1 MKKLPLRLIAGCA
14 ALSLL
19 LCFAACK
26 KETPVSSTSTTAPAF
41 SEQVQSTGA
50 AAATTPPTAL
60 NSTKPSATAT
70 TAAQK
75 KTWSKAEIIALYNQ
89 SVGQMKKRTSFSRT
103 MDSGTLWS
111 PGNFDGATIDLTE
124 NKDALSI
131 FNISDRAANTATLP
145 KLSEGSVVSAQCR
158 EEGEK
163 RILTIRL
170 KPQNGGKTIETAAAA
185 YTGLVTYD
193 EGASLAKKLAKS
205 YNKLFSISVKNIDFS
220 LSDGVITATLS
231 AVDNTPGSIRL
242 NFRQSLDLEGKFITY
257 EVKSKIACH
266 IQAEYSK

>member
-1 MKKLPLRLIAGCA
+1 MKKLPLRVIAGCA

-26 KETPVSSTSTTAPAF
+26 KETPVSGTTAPESSA
-41 SEQVQSTGA
+41 QAQSTVM
-50 AAATTPPTAL
+50 AATTAPTTAL
-60 NSTKPSATAT
+60 QSTKPSAVST
-70 TAAQK
+70 TAASK
-75 KTWSKAEIIALYNQ
+75 KAWSKAEIIALYNQ

-131 FNISDRAANTATLP
+131 FNISDRNAKSAALP
-145 KLSEGSVVSAQCR
+145 KLSEGSVASAQCR
-158 EEGEK
+158 EEGAK

-170 KPQNGGKTIETAAAA
+170 KPQGGGKTIETDAAA
-185 YTGLVTYD
+185 YTGLITYD

-231 AVDNTPGSIRL
+231 ATDNTPSSIRL
-242 NFRQSLDLEGKFITY
+242 SFEQSLDLEGKFIAY